1 MTPGPPLFTSTF
13 WAPILMVK
21 TRSPF
26 PTTLAAS
33 IRFLVWSLGLL
44 LFLHS
49 VPARADSRIDYN
61 RDIRPILSENCYA
74 CHGPDPKAR
83 KADLR
88 LDLKEDAFRDRSGFF
103 VIVAGDPA
111 VERAAR
117 TDRHGRPRRG
127 DASPRVGQDV
137 EQGPGRPGPQMD
149 RARGP
154 LGWALGLHP
163 PGACRPPRGQGR
175 DVAPQR
181 DRPVRAE
188 PDREGG
194 ALPLARGGQ
203 GDPHPSPE
211 PRPHGTAADARGG
224 GCVPGR
230 YRPRRLREGGR
241 SPPRLAPLRR
251 ADGAGLARP
260 GALCRHEWLSHR
272 QQPRHLDVSRMGDR
286 GLQPEP
292 AVRPV
297 HRRADRR
304 RPAPESDRGAADRD
318 RLPAQHDGQLRGGGR
333 RRRIPDQVRRRPREH
348 DRGGLPGD
356 DPRLRRVPRP
366 QV

>member
-1 MTPGPPLFTSTF
+1 M
-13 WAPILMVK
+13 
-21 TRSPF
+21 
-26 PTTLAAS
+26 
-33 IRFLVWSLGLL
+33 
-44 LFLHS
+44 
-49 VPARADSRIDYN
+49 
-61 RDIRPILSENCYA
+61 
-74 CHGPDPKAR
+74 
-83 KADLR
+83 
-88 LDLKEDAFRDRSGFF
+88 
-103 VIVAGDPA
+103 IVAGDPA
-111 VERAAR
+111 SSELLERIA
-117 TDRHGRPRRG
+117 TDDP
-127 DASPRVGQDV
+127 DAVMPPPKSGKALSKDS
-137 EQGPGRPGPQMD
+137 GRPGPRLD

-163 PGACRPPRGQGR
+163 SQACRPPRGQGR
-175 DVAPQR
+175 DVAPQP
-181 DRPVRAE
+181 DRQVRAE

-194 ALPLARGGQ
+194 AHSLARGGQ
-203 GDPHPSPE
+203 GHPHPSPE
-211 PRPHGTAADARGG
+211 PRPHGSAADSRGG

-260 GALCRHEWLSHR
+260 GPLCRHERLSHR
-272 QQPRHLDVSRMGDR
+272 QQPRHLEVSRVGDR
-286 GLQPEP
+286 RLQPEP

-304 RPAPESDRGAADRD
+304 RPAPESHPGAADRD

-333 RRRIPDQVRRRPREH
+333 PRRVPDQVRRRPREH